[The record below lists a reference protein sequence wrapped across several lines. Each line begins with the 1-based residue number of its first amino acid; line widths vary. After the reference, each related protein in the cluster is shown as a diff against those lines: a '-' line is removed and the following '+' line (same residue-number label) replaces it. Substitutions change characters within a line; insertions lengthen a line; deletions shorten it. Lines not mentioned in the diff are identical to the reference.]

1 MACGLEVFPLV
12 HLSHRQ
18 SNHLLTLL
26 ALLSLFTFI
35 GIGDKQNQGLWLS
48 LRIVGCGA
56 ALSAAY
62 GYCTEEEDT
71 QTTDE
76 YTCLLEAASEIKE
89 GYEWQQYTHQG

>member
-12 HLSHRQ
+12 HLSHCQ

-62 GYCTEEEDT
+62 GYCKEEEDT

-76 YTCLLEAASEIKE
+76 NTCLLDAVSEIKE